1 MKKVL
6 FVFTMSLLFM
16 YGCNTEDFEQP
27 DLNNENKPQVDL
39 KMPIGIYNF
48 DIDGLPVELKK
59 ISLEDLQAKIGFMGS
74 LKASSNQSING
85 HFTNQTGTVTSLSAM
100 QNPGGVHGN
109 TIIKGSFGTIKLEA
123 LCVWNE
129 ENVGM
134 AGGIILDAGYNVVD
148 GFPYGPGD
156 QLYFVYKDNGEG
168 NNAELDQYVQAFF
181 FLTLEAWGGETPFG
195 ICEFLPPPSFWDT
208 FFTTPELCGCEEPAG
223 YKYVVNKSDQ
233 IQVN

>member
-6 FVFTMSLLFM
+6 FLFTMSLFFM
-16 YGCNTEDFEQP
+16 FACNTEDFEQTE
-27 DLNNENKPQVDL
+27 LNTDAKPQVDL
-39 KMPIGIYNF
+39 KIPISIYNF
-48 DIDGLPVELKK
+48 DKDGNPVEIKK
-59 ISLEDLQAKIGFMGS
+59 ITLEEFSHMTAMKGPNS
-74 LKASSNQSING
+74 QSING
-85 HFTNQTGTVTSLSAM
+85 HFTNQTGAVTTVSAM

-109 TIIKGSFGTIKLEA
+109 TIIKGSFGSLKLEA

-134 AGGIILDAGYNVVD
+134 AGGIILDAGFNVVD

-168 NNAELDQYVQAFF
+168 NNADLDQYVQAFF

-208 FFTTPELCGCEEPAG
+208 FFSTPELCGCPEPVG
-223 YKYVVNKSDQ
+223 YKDVAKKSDQ
-233 IQVN
+233 IQIN